1 MKVILGISLLLLTSC
16 GESLEAGRLV
26 YRDKRCVSN
35 GDRGE
40 YCKVKLGRYS
50 YCYEY
55 MGMQVLSIDCKI
67 YEEARRGVWR

>member
-35 GDRGE
+35 GDREGI
-40 YCKVKLGRYS
+40 V
-50 YCYEY
+50 YEAIESFTHDRGY
-55 MGMQVLSIDCKI
+55 KARQTLSELNEVENDK
-67 YEEARRGVWR
+67 EQEN